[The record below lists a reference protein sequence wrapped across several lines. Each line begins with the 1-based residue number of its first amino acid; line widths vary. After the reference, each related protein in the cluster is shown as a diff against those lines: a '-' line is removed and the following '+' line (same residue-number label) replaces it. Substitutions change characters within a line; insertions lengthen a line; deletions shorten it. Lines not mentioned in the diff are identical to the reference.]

1 MIEFSLFNLMGFR
14 ARDAQVRDILSD
26 TVALVQH
33 AEDRGFDAAWF
44 AEHHFSNYCISPSP
58 LLMVSYCAGLT
69 TRIHLGPAVVVV
81 PLYQPVRLLEDIG
94 MVAALCGDRLRLG
107 IGSGY
112 QPFEFDRFGAE
123 LDHSKPALD
132 EFIQLMDAAYTSET
146 FTFKGRFTNLAETS
160 ITTRP
165 PQLLPIWIAGDS
177 EETHR
182 LAARRG
188 YTPIIT
194 GRGSGPDYLGDMRA
208 RIDFSYAAEGYSA
221 DDHPLS
227 ILRFACVT
235 ENASETEAY
244 LENVR
249 YQLRL
254 AGALRN
260 RNEAMDRGMMV
271 ETAIPGE
278 PSLEDLAKS
287 LPVGDS
293 ETVAERLC
301 ADIKASGASHVMLN
315 IQAGASTM
323 AQARRTIDAFA
334 SDIRPAIARALQ

>member
-14 ARDAQVRDILSD
+14 TRGAPVRDILAD

-44 AEHHFSNYCISPSP
+44 AEHHFSNYCICPSP
-58 LLMVSYCAGLT
+58 LLMVSHCAGLT
-69 TRIHLGPAVVVV
+69 SRIHLGPAVIVV

-94 MVAALCGDRLRLG
+94 MVAGLCGDRLRLG

-112 QPFEFDRFGAE
+112 QPFEFDRFEAE

-132 EFIQLMDAAYTSET
+132 EFIRLMDAAYASET
-146 FTFKGRFTNLAETS
+146 FAFEGDITNLPETS

-177 EETHR
+177 EATHR
-182 LAARRG
+182 LAAQRG

-194 GRGSGPDYLGDMRA
+194 GRGSGSDYLGDMRA
-208 RIDFSYAAEGYSA
+208 RIDASYAAEGLSA
-221 DDHPLS
+221 NSHPLG

-235 ENASETEAY
+235 ESAAETEAY

-260 RNEAMDRGMMV
+260 RGEAMEQGMMV
-271 ETAIPGE
+271 EAPIAGE
-278 PSLEDLAKS
+278 PSLEELARN

-293 ETVAERLC
+293 ETVAARLY
-301 ADIKASGASHVMLN
+301 ADIKASGASQVMLN
-315 IQAGASTM
+315 IQAGDSTM

-334 SDIRPAIARALQ
+334 SDIRPSIARALQ

>member
-1 MIEFSLFNLMGFR
+1 MGFR
-14 ARDAQVRDILSD
+14 ARDAPVRDILAN
-26 TVALVQH
+26 TAALVQQ

-44 AEHHFSNYCISPSP
+44 AEHHFSNYCVCPSP

-112 QPFEFDRFGAE
+112 QAFEFDRFGTE
-123 LDHSKPALD
+123 LDHSKPALE
-132 EFIQLMDAAYTSET
+132 EFIQLMDTAYASET
-146 FTFKGRFTNLAETS
+146 FTFEGRFTKLVETS

-165 PQLLPIWIAGDS
+165 PQLLPTWIAGDS
-177 EETHR
+177 EATHR

-194 GRGSGPDYLGDMRA
+194 GRGSGSDYLGDMRA
-208 RIDFSYAAEGYSA
+208 RIDSSYTAEGLSA
-221 DDHPLS
+221 DHHPLG

-235 ENASETEAY
+235 ETATETEAY

-260 RNEAMDRGMMV
+260 RGEVMERGMML
-271 ETAIPGE
+271 ETPIPAE
-278 PSLEDLAKS
+278 PSLEDLAKN

-301 ADIKASGASHVMLN
+301 NDIKASGASHVMLN

-323 AQARRTIDAFA
+323 VQARRTIDAFA
-334 SDIRPAIARALQ
+334 SDIRPAIVQALE

>member
-14 ARDAQVRDILSD
+14 ARGAAVSDILAD
-26 TVALVQH
+26 TVSLVQH

-44 AEHHFSNYCISPSP
+44 AEHHFSNYCICPSP
-58 LLMVSYCAGLT
+58 LLMVSHCAGLT
-69 TRIHLGPAVVVV
+69 SRIHLGPAVIVV
-81 PLYQPVRLLEDIG
+81 PLYQPVRLLEEIG
-94 MVAALCGDRLRLG
+94 MAAGLCGGRLQLG

-112 QPFEFDRFGAE
+112 QPFEFDRFGID
-123 LDHSKPALD
+123 LDQSKNELD
-132 EFIQLMDAAYTSET
+132 EFIHLMDEAYASET
-146 FTFKGRFTNLAETS
+146 FTFDGRFTSLPETS
-160 ITTRP
+160 ISTRP
-165 PQLLPIWIAGDS
+165 AQMPPIWIAGDS
-177 EETHR
+177 EATHR
-182 LAARRG
+182 LSARRG

-208 RIDFSYAAEGYSA
+208 RIDSSYVAEGLSA
-221 DDHPLS
+221 TEHPLG

-235 ENASETEAY
+235 ESATETEAY

-260 RNEAMDRGMMV
+260 RGEAMERGMMA
-271 ETAIPGE
+271 EAPIPGE
-278 PSLEDLAKS
+278 LSLEELAQN

-293 ETVAERLC
+293 ETVAARLL

-315 IQAGASTM
+315 IQAGNSTM
-323 AQARRTIDAFA
+323 AQARRTIDAFE
-334 SDIRPAIARALQ
+334 SDIRPAIERALN